1 MTRLQFRRVVAM
13 GAAFCGVW
21 ALAQTAPAADMAA
34 AEIANA
40 DGEII
45 GKATFEQ
52 APTGVIMRVKVSGL
66 TPGEHGIHL
75 HTVGQCNPDFT
86 AAKGHINPEARKHG
100 LRHPDGPDSGDLPNL
115 FANADG
121 SAQAEFF
128 TPRVRVNAAA
138 GADDSATPPTL
149 LDEDGATV
157 VIHANPDDHLTQP
170 IGGAGGRV
178 GCGVIKPVANAE
190 PEAS

>member
-1 MTRLQFRRVVAM
+1 MTRLQFRRVVATTALLC
-13 GAAFCGVW
+13 GAW

-52 APTGVIMRVKVSGL
+52 APTGVIMRVEVSGL

-75 HTVGQCNPDFT
+75 HTVGQCDPDFT
-86 AAKGHINPEARKHG
+86 AAKGHINPQARKHG

-128 TPRVRVNAAA
+128 TPRVRVSAAA
-138 GADDSATPPTL
+138 GADGSAPPAL

-178 GCGVIKPVANAE
+178 GCGVIQPAGNAE
-190 PEAS
+190 PETS

>member
-1 MTRLQFRRVVAM
+1 MTRLQFLRVVAM
-13 GAAFCGVW
+13 GAAFCGAW
-21 ALAQTAPAADMAA
+21 AMAQTAPAADVAV

-40 DGEII
+40 EGEII
-45 GKATFEQ
+45 GEATFEQ
-52 APTGVIMRVKVSGL
+52 APTGVIMRVEVSGL

-86 AAKGHINPEARKHG
+86 AAKGHINPQARKHG

-128 TPRVRVNAAA
+128 TPRVRVSAAA
-138 GADDSATPPTL
+138 GADGSAPPAL

-178 GCGVIKPVANAE
+178 GCGVIQPAGNAE
-190 PEAS
+190 PETS